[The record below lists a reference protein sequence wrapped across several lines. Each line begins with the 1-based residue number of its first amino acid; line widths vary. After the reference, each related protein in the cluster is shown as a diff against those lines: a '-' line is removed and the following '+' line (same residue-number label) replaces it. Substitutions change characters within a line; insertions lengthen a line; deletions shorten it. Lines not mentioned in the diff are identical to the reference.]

1 MKMFRILIISV
12 GCFAIVGCSTFTTE
26 LKSSTISKPAV
37 KGLIYKLPA
46 KQFSVTTTYQITG
59 CNVINNETR
68 FEANIQAALSE
79 RLIGD
84 DAYVL
89 DYEKLDAWT
98 KITNTEFRLSE
109 AGILTGINSSISDQ
123 TGAVIQNSVSA
134 VTGIARA
141 VALSPAQ
148 LVTQQLKVDSAE
160 KANEKLQSIS
170 SLIANIP
177 GVNQKDLPDITDE
190 NFAETVRKL
199 FQLIP
204 KPCAKVEELI
214 TTHTNAKANLNIERG
229 KDKARDSETRKKVEA
244 EAEIIRL
251 SSLGEIYDALGMDAA
266 KKGLMDRIQKQ
277 EKLLAEAVSELK
289 KLGTSGTEKA
299 TAALVNA
306 TAALT
311 VSTTRDILP
320 RQDGDEFQ
328 VEITN
333 SDVPKSLSESVPF
346 NILAMALPKVTLK
359 VTALVGITQSAQ
371 PEDDISGIVY
381 RMPVASIA
389 RVKCECTD
397 GIRLLIEKPTQVPQ
411 FGSVGKLSLK
421 NEIFA
426 NNSLEV
432 AFNAMT
438 GGPER
443 LAFQSQSKAEAA
455 SAAMRDAANSYLQL
469 QKDKRDDILAANKSS
484 IEQQNALLALE
495 RSRAEA
501 SLAGQQAD
509 ASASLLPIQTQQS
522 LVSAQI
528 ELLREQQ
535 RLDAVRSGSAS
546 TSETQLEA
554 LINQQKLLEQQL
566 KILQLEKQIAEEKAL
581 SNIDP

>member
-1 MKMFRILIISV
+1 MKILSILVLSV
-12 GCFAIVGCSTFTTE
+12 GCLTIASCSAFKTE
-26 LKSSTISKPAV
+26 LKSSKTSKPAV
-37 KGLIYKLPA
+37 KGLTYKLPA
-46 KQFSVTTTYQITG
+46 KQFSVTTTYQITD
-59 CNVINNETR
+59 CKVVNNETR

-79 RLIGD
+79 RLVGD

-89 DYEKLDAWT
+89 DYEELDAWT
-98 KITNTEFRLSE
+98 KITNTEFKLSE

-141 VALSPAQ
+141 VALPSAQ
-148 LVTQQLKVDSAE
+148 FIAEQLKVDSAK
-160 KANEKLQSIS
+160 KANEKLQSIKN
-170 SLIANIP
+170 LVATLP
-177 GVNQKDLPDITDE
+177 GVTSDVLPDIDPQNPDKT
-190 NFAETVRKL
+190 FQKL
-199 FQLIP
+199 MQFVTPSCDKVDALLNSYRNAT
-204 KPCAKVEELI
+204 AK
-214 TTHTNAKANLNIERG
+214 LNEERG
-229 KDKARDSETRKKVEA
+229 KDKSRDAESRKKAEA
-244 EAEIIRL
+244 EVEIIRL
-251 SSLGEIYDALGMDAA
+251 SSLVDVYDALGKAA
-266 KKGLMDRIQKQ
+266 EKKGLMARIQKQ

-320 RQDGDEFQ
+320 RQNGDELQ
-328 VEITN
+328 VEITY
-333 SDVPKSLSESVPF
+333 SDVPKSLSKSMPF

-359 VTALVGITQSAQ
+359 VTALVDVTRNDQ
-371 PEDDISGIVY
+371 PEDDISGIAY

-397 GIRLLIEKPTQVPQ
+397 GIRLLIEQPTQVPQ
-411 FGSVGKLSLK
+411 FGSVGILSLK
-421 NEIFA
+421 NEVFA

-432 AFNAMT
+432 AFNAVT

-455 SAAMRDAANSYLQL
+455 SAAMREAANSYLQL
-469 QKDKRDDILAANKSS
+469 QKDKRDDILAANKSG
-484 IEQQNALLALE
+484 IDQQNALLALE
-495 RSRAEA
+495 RARAEA
-501 SLAGQQAD
+501 SLAGKQAD
-509 ASASLLPIQTQQS
+509 ASATLLPIQTEQS

-535 RLDAVRSGSAS
+535 RLDAVRTGSAS

-581 SNIDP
+581 SNIEP